1 MSKYN
6 EFQKNEILVKY
17 IFRIRSHYVI
27 NGTLNDAPLHPLVM
41 IVDDILADMDED
53 ERFILRNEFINR
65 MPRYWWQNY
74 YSKSRYYRIKGK
86 ALKNFIRLSK
96 W

>member
-1 MSKYN
+1 MNKN
-6 EFQKNEILVKY
+6 KEFQRNEALVKY
-17 IFRIRSHYVI
+17 IFKFRNRYVI
-27 NGTLNDAPLHPLVM
+27 NGTMNDGPLHPLV
-41 IVDDILADMDED
+41 IIIDDILADMNED
-53 ERFILRNEFINR
+53 ERTILKNEFIKK

-86 ALKNFIRLSK
+86 ALKNFIRLCR